1 MWFYIIGGLSFLASL
16 LIRGWLSTAYRKWG
30 AVPNARGLSGA
41 VASRAILRANGLD
54 EVGVQAVRGKLT
66 DHYDP
71 RSKSVRLSESNYRD
85 ESVAALAVAAH
96 ETGHALQDAQGY
108 GFMRL
113 RSALVPLANL
123 SSQVGPYAFVYGM
136 VGGSALILQVG
147 ALLFAGA
154 VLFHLVT
161 LPVEFNA
168 SRRALRQIERLGLVS
183 DAEHDG
189 AKKVLFAAG
198 MTYVSAA
205 ATSFA
210 YLAYMLAWSRRGRG
224 R

>member
-16 LIRGWLSTAYRKWG
+16 LIRGWLNTAYRKWG
-30 AVPNARGLSGA
+30 AVPNARGLSGE
-41 VASRAILRANGLD
+41 VASRAILRANGL
-54 EVGVQAVRGKLT
+54 EQVGVQAVRGKLS

-71 RSKSVRLSESNYRD
+71 RSKSVRLSESNYANA
-85 ESVAALAVAAH
+85 SVAALAVAAH

-123 SSQVGPYAFVYGM
+123 SSQVGPYAFIYGLM
-136 VGGSALILQVG
+136 GGSTLILQVG

-161 LPVEFNA
+161 LPVEFDA

-183 DAEHDG
+183 EAEHDG
-189 AKKVLFAAG
+189 AKRVLFAAG
-198 MTYVSAA
+198 MTYVAAA

-210 YLAYMLAWSRRGRG
+210 YLIYMLAWSRRAAR

>member
-16 LIRGWLSTAYRKWG
+16 LIRGWLNTAYRKWG
-30 AVPNARGLSGA
+30 AIPNARGLSGE
-41 VASRAILRANGLD
+41 VASRAILRANGLEQVD
-54 EVGVQAVRGKLT
+54 VQAVRGKLS

-71 RSKSVRLSESNYRD
+71 RSQSVRLSESNYANA
-85 ESVAALAVAAH
+85 SVAALAVAAH

-123 SSQVGPYAFVYGM
+123 SSQVGPYAFIYGLM
-136 VGGSALILQVG
+136 GGSTLILQVG

-161 LPVEFNA
+161 LPVEFDA
-168 SRRALRQIERLGLVS
+168 SRRALRQIEQLGLVS
-183 DAEHDG
+183 EAEHDG
-189 AKKVLFAAG
+189 AKRVLFAAG
-198 MTYVSAA
+198 MTYVAAA

-210 YLAYMLAWSRRGRG
+210 YLIYMLAWSRRAAR

>member
-16 LIRGWLSTAYRKWG
+16 LIRGWLNTAYRKWG
-30 AVPNARGLSGA
+30 AVPNARGLSGE
-41 VASRAILRANGLD
+41 VASRAILRANGL
-54 EVGVQAVRGKLT
+54 EQVGVQAVRGKLS

-71 RSKSVRLSESNYRD
+71 RSKSVRLSESNYANA
-85 ESVAALAVAAH
+85 SVAALAVAAH

-123 SSQVGPYAFVYGM
+123 SSQVGPYAFIYGLM
-136 VGGSALILQVG
+136 GGSTLILQVG

-154 VLFHLVT
+154 VMFHLVT
-161 LPVEFNA
+161 LPVEFDA

-183 DAEHDG
+183 EAEHDG
-189 AKKVLFAAG
+189 AKRVLFAAG
-198 MTYVSAA
+198 MTYVAAA

-210 YLAYMLAWSRRGRG
+210 YLIYMLAWSRRAAR